1 MRALALALVALLGAL
16 GSTGCKSCR
25 EDESEEQEERDLAR
39 DHFWRAQITI
49 FGQGTVKTHVDAFD
63 CTSDGTAQRG
73 ACGPKLVTFKE
84 LAPPM
89 MEAIAAPGWRFDH
102 WEALIHEPD
111 GAVHGRTGPMPD
123 GRMYLDGFGYR
134 DTGQLETVTAVFVR
148 VADAGA
154 DAQLGVHP

>member
-1 MRALALALVALLGAL
+1 MRLIGLTIAALALCVSLT
-16 GSTGCKSCR
+16 STACRSCR

-49 FGQGTVKTHVDAFD
+49 VGQGTVKTHVDAFD
-63 CTSDGTAQRG
+63 CTSDGKAQHG
-73 ACGPKLVTFKE
+73 TCGPRLVVFKE

-102 WEALIHEPD
+102 WDALIREPD
-111 GAVHGRTGPMPD
+111 GGTHGRVGPMPD
-123 GRMYLDGFGYR
+123 GKMYLDGFGYR
-134 DTGQLETVTAVFVR
+134 DTGQLETVTAVFVP
-148 VADAGA
+148 DA